1 MISCNITAIISDH
14 LSQFLFVLNIFSNPS
29 CQKSNIYERDWS
41 KFIQEKFVFDYFDK
55 DWSDILQLDQKD
67 VNLLIN
73 SILENMN
80 SILDE
85 YTPLKRVK
93 KYKLKSKSKPWIIRV
108 IQKSI
113 SVKTICYKVKT
124 ICQLIMY
131 YEAFRKYS

>member
-29 CQKSNIYERDWS
+29 CQKSNSYERDWS
-41 KFIQEKFVFDYFDK
+41 KFIEENFVFDYFDK

-85 YTPLKRVK
+85 YTPLK
-93 KYKLKSKSKPWIIRV
+93 
-108 IQKSI
+108 
-113 SVKTICYKVKT
+113 
-124 ICQLIMY
+124 
-131 YEAFRKYS
+131 